1 MGKMGRLVTHEN
13 GTWVD
18 GTHDGW
24 HTEVKKI
31 QQKLKKVTFGV
42 DINLKQDYNGVK

>member
-1 MGKMGRLVTHEN
+1 MGKMDRLVTHEN

-24 HTEVKKI
+24 HTEVKKNTTKI
-31 QQKLKKVTFGV
+31 KKSYFWG
-42 DINLKQDYNGVK
+42 